1 MTVAHFLLAG
11 LSIVLIDLLL
21 AGDNA
26 LVIALAVRGLPRQQR
41 RWGIVCGAALAV
53 VLRISLTLAAARL
66 LTLPFLK
73 LAGGV
78 LVLWIALKVLVDVSE
93 APDAAPASHRLL
105 KAIWYI
111 TAADLTMSV
120 DNILAIAGAS
130 NGNLALIVFGLG
142 LSIPVVVF
150 SSNLL
155 SKLMDRFPVLV
166 YLGVAILARVAADM
180 ILSDPF
186 VESHWRQSPAVRYL
200 IDAVFIVGVLVLG
213 THLARARQRDPYSS
227 ENANRTL
234 PGVPR
239 SPK

>member
-1 MTVAHFLLAG
+1 MSVAHFLLAG

-26 LVIALAVRGLPRQQR
+26 LVIALAVRGLPQEQR
-41 RWGIVCGAALAV
+41 RWGIICGAALAV
-53 VLRISLTLAAARL
+53 VLRIGLTFAAARL

-78 LVLWIALKVLVDVSE
+78 LVLWIAFKVLVDVSE
-93 APDAAPASHRLL
+93 PPDAAPVAHRLL

-130 NGNLALIVFGLG
+130 NGNFGLIVFGLG
-142 LSIPVVVF
+142 LSIPFVIF

-155 SKLMDRFPVLV
+155 AKLMDRFPVLV
-166 YLGVAILARVAADM
+166 YLGVAILARVAAEM

-186 VESHWRQSPAVRYL
+186 VESHWRPSTTIRYVVQGIL
-200 IDAVFIVGVLVLG
+200 IVGVLVLG
-213 THLARARQRDPYSS
+213 THLARAQSKHTAPHVD
-227 ENANRTL
+227 AD
-234 PGVPR
+234 
-239 SPK
+239 

>member
-11 LSIVLIDLLL
+11 FSIVLIDLLL

-41 RWGIVCGAALAV
+41 RWGIICGAALAV
-53 VLRISLTLAAARL
+53 VLRIALTIAAARL

-93 APDAAPASHRLL
+93 APDASPVARRLL

-130 NGNLALIVFGLG
+130 NGNFGLIVFGLG
-142 LSIPVVVF
+142 LSIPFVVF
-150 SSNLL
+150 ASNLL
-155 SKLMDRFPVLV
+155 SKLMERFPVLV
-166 YLGVAILARVAADM
+166 YVGVAILARVAADM
-180 ILSDPF
+180 ILGDPF
-186 VESHWRQSPAVRYL
+186 VESHWRPSTAVRYMVE
-200 IDAVFIVGVLVLG
+200 AVLIVGVLVVG
-213 THLARARQRDPYSS
+213 THLARARRGHYSS
-227 ENANRTL
+227 ENANSTL
-234 PGVPR
+234 PSVPR

>member
-1 MTVAHFLLAG
+1 MTLAHFLLAG

-26 LVIALAVRGLPRQQR
+26 LVIALAVRGLPREQR

-53 VLRISLTLAAARL
+53 VLRIGLTIAAARL

-93 APDAAPASHRLL
+93 PPNAAPAQRRLF

-130 NGNLALIVFGLG
+130 NGNFALIVFGLG
-142 LSIPVVVF
+142 LSIPFVIF
-150 SSNLL
+150 ASNLL

-166 YLGVAILARVAADM
+166 YLGVAILARVAAEM
-180 ILSDPF
+180 ILGDPF
-186 VESHWRQSPAVRYL
+186 MERHWRPSTTVRYVVEAVL
-200 IDAVFIVGVLVLG
+200 IVAVLVLG
-213 THLARARQRDPYSS
+213 THLAGAQ
-227 ENANRTL
+227 
-234 PGVPR
+234 
-239 SPK
+239 PKHTAPSVDAD

>member
-1 MTVAHFLLAG
+1 MTLAHFLLAG

-26 LVIALAVRGLPRQQR
+26 LVIALAVRGLPREQR

-53 VLRISLTLAAARL
+53 VLRIGLTIAAARL

-78 LVLWIALKVLVDVSE
+78 LVIWIALKVLVDVSE
-93 APDAAPASHRLL
+93 APDAAPAPGRLF

-130 NGNLALIVFGLG
+130 NGNFALIVFGLG
-142 LSIPVVVF
+142 LSIPFVIF
-150 SSNLL
+150 ASNLL

-166 YLGVAILARVAADM
+166 YLGVAILARVATEM
-180 ILSDPF
+180 ILGDPF
-186 VESHWRQSPAVRYL
+186 VESHWRPSTTIQYVLEAILIVAVL
-200 IDAVFIVGVLVLG
+200 LLG
-213 THLARARQRDPYSS
+213 AHLARAQRKHAAPPVD
-227 ENANRTL
+227 AD
-234 PGVPR
+234 
-239 SPK
+239 

>member
-1 MTVAHFLLAG
+1 MTLTHFLLAG
-11 LSIVLIDLLL
+11 LSIILIDLLL

-26 LVIALAVRGLPRQQR
+26 LVIALAVRGLPPQQR
-41 RWGIVCGAALAV
+41 RWGIICGAALAV
-53 VLRISLTLAAARL
+53 VLRIGLTFVAARL

-73 LAGGV
+73 LAGGI

-93 APDAAPASHRLL
+93 PPDSAPAASRLV

-142 LSIPVVVF
+142 LSIPFVIF

-155 SKLMDRFPVLV
+155 SKLMDRFPVLL
-166 YLGVAILARVAADM
+166 YLGVAILGRVGAEM

-186 VESHWRQSPAVRYL
+186 VESHWRPSTAVHYL
-200 IDAVFIVGVLVLG
+200 VQAVVIVGVLVVG
-213 THLARARQRDPYSS
+213 THWARARRKQTAQD
-227 ENANRTL
+227 
-234 PGVPR
+234 
-239 SPK
+239 SPVR